1 MDAATVQRERK
12 SGTKCCS
19 AVNAHF
25 LESPSLINNFTNTK
39 GAVRGEEI
47 AASSCHQNLGQH
59 SMCAIPG
66 LSQVTEAPRAEL

>member
-39 GAVRGEEI
+39 GAVGGEET
-47 AASSCHQNLGQH
+47 AASQA
-59 SMCAIPG
+59 AIRTWDNIPYVP
-66 LSQVTEAPRAEL
+66 SQVYPR